1 MPEAGLFKI
10 AAQLID
16 QAGEKYNSEPFFD
29 IFQRQ
34 RDRKLTR
41 KEIREAINGRRQVP
55 FGLASY
61 DKEVQE
67 EIADID
73 IQGFAF
79 LDRKTRSK
87 VVDAKLPVNPD
98 HDTVELYGEV
108 YKTIRDLEYGW
119 IAGAEQFIDGMAEK
133 LGIEKVDV
141 KAAAK
146 AA

>member
-1 MPEAGLFKI
+1 VNWQGHPEAGLFKI
-10 AAQLID
+10 AGQLID
-16 QAGEKYNSEPFFD
+16 QAGEKYEGETFFD

-34 RDRKLTR
+34 RDRRLTR
-41 KEIREAINGRRQVP
+41 KEIREAIKGRHQEP

-87 VVDAKLPVNPD
+87 IVD
-98 HDTVELYGEV
+98 T
-108 YKTIRDLEYGW
+108 
-119 IAGAEQFIDGMAEK
+119 
-133 LGIEKVDV
+133 
-141 KAAAK
+141 KAAGK
-146 AA
+146 SRRRDG